1 MDGSVKTKIGALLKR
16 NKGWAARFKKGGFK
30 GVKKGSGPLEEK
42 KLPRKGNKKG
52 ARKV

>member
-30 GVKKGSGPLEEK
+30 GVKKGLAPLEEK
-42 KLPRKGNKKG
+42 NSPQGK
-52 ARKV
+52 

>member
-1 MDGSVKTKIGALLKR
+1 MDGSVKTKNGALLKR

-30 GVKKGSGPLEEK
+30 GEKKGVAPLEEK
-42 KLPRKGNKKG
+42 SPPRKKNKKG